1 MVSGTE
7 SAITRAN
14 FVNLAINTLAV
25 TFVACDITAIHDMQQ
40 EVVDQR
46 GPTSCGEKRRFSGLA
61 GRDVCHNNHLST
73 HNSELF

>member
-14 FVNLAINTLAV
+14 FVDFAINTLGV
-25 TFVACDITAIHDMQQ
+25 TFVAYDITAIHNMQQ
-40 EVVDQR
+40 EVVDQS

-61 GRDVCHNNHLST
+61 GRAVCLNNHLST